1 MARHALRVLAKTEVA
16 AVTPDG
22 LACMALHH
30 KAVDLRR
37 FTRGIR

>member
-1 MARHALRVLAKTEVA
+1 MARHVLRVLTKTEIA

-30 KAVDLRR
+30 KTVDFRR

>member
-1 MARHALRVLAKTEVA
+1 MARHALGVLTKTEIA

-22 LACMALHH
+22 LACTALHH